1 MKSNQSTKVLRRHVA
16 GWSLWAGIAVT
27 ACVFAAGEPQA
38 GAETGIVA
46 AAELERLVGQPADIA
61 SSAYQY
67 RADRR
72 PEENPPESWLALMR
86 YANVPLNKPV
96 DVTAPAC
103 QRVLCGLLWEEIRP
117 VGQLE
122 LTWSPDARAARPP
135 RTW

>member
-1 MKSNQSTKVLRRHVA
+1 MKLNQSTKVLRRRVA
-16 GWSLWAGIAVT
+16 GWSLLVGMAVT
-27 ACVFAAGEPQA
+27 VSMVTAGEPQA
-38 GAETGIVA
+38 GAATGIVA

-96 DVTAPAC
+96 DVTTPAC
-103 QRVLCGLLWEEIRP
+103 QQVLCGLLWEEIRP

-122 LTWSPDARAARPP
+122 LTWAPDCAAAVRRP
-135 RTW
+135 RT